1 MRWFK
6 RKSKPES
13 ISDPEPRIKRRI
25 VATIGNTGH
34 GKTTFLAGT
43 YWDGVRTLARTF
55 NDERYSYF
63 IGSVQRD
70 KNETR
75 FKVFHNNASRL
86 SKKLLPS
93 TTAQVP
99 GEPAPMRFNNVPN
112 CHNQRASIDLVF
124 YDVAGDSF
132 TTYKEIE
139 RLAPFI
145 AEANDFIFLFDPTK
159 EDFGP
164 FGALK
169 LVELIKNSAGG
180 GQGKNFVVVLTQIDK
195 LFERDEWWK
204 SIEKEFPDKP
214 PGLLSPVGY
223 FSRMSD
229 PAQELVDLPD
239 YLQQM
244 DALSDK
250 LREWWEADEQ
260 GAAMVVSTL
269 RADAPEHVH
278 FCAVSALGQQP
289 VWDCRKCQKTNLDT
303 LETCEQCHDARK
315 DAELRLADYPK
326 PYHVRDPLFWI
337 FREAGVM

>member
-6 RKSKPES
+6 RKSKPA
-13 ISDPEPRIKRRI
+13 DPEPQIKRRI

-34 GKTTFLAGT
+34 GKTTFLASMF
-43 YWDGVRTLARTF
+43 WDSVRKLGKTLK
-55 NDERYSYF
+55 DERHPYF
-63 IGSVQRD
+63 ISSVPWD
-70 KNETR
+70 KNER
-75 FKVFHNNASRL
+75 IFEVFHENAKQL
-86 SKKLLPS
+86 SKKLLPE
-93 TTAQVP
+93 TTKPVP
-99 GEPAPMRFNNVPN
+99 GEPAPLRFNNVPN
-112 CHNQRASIDLVF
+112 CRDHKTSIDLVF

-132 TTYKEIE
+132 QTYEAIG

-159 EDFGP
+159 TDFDP
-164 FGALK
+164 IDALK
-169 LVELIKNSAGG
+169 LVDLIKNSVGS
-180 GQGKNFVVVLTQIDK
+180 GQVKNFVVVLTQIDK

-204 SIEKEFPDKP
+204 NIEKEFPDKP

-229 PAQELVDLPD
+229 PDQELVDLSD
-239 YLQQM
+239 FLQQM

-260 GAAMVVSTL
+260 GAAMVVSAL
-269 RADAPEHVH
+269 RADAPDHVH

-289 VWDCRKCQKTNLDT
+289 VWKCQDCKKTNLDT
-303 LETCEQCHDARK
+303 LENCSRCGNARK
-315 DAELRLADYPK
+315 GAESQLEDYPK
-326 PYHVRDPLFWI
+326 PYRVRDPLFWI